1 MGKKIVWKI
10 GNMNSIDE
18 ILGVDDCRKFASFRV
33 TSLSRWM
40 SEAYCWTVTFHHSW
54 FLVSCLFSS
63 NRENRSN
70 RGYVEVSKDISQ
82 VDGVLIQVRN
92 EWRSLSMGCN
102 VEESRLT
109 NRFIDLSN
117 PLKRKRSA
125 RMYILVKAFYQ
136 KFDFF
141 FDEERRG
148 FWEIRLSEINRGC
161 WIVVEENSNI
171 LPSICPFLEIFQL
184 RSWSHRD
191 FICSS
196 WLEEFSYGK
205 EKLARNDGKGILS
218 RINRTHFQISSY
230 DDTIFNIGSMRD

>member
-10 GNMNSIDE
+10 GNMNSINE

-148 FWEIRLSEINRGC
+148 FWVIRLSEINRG
-161 WIVVEENSNI
+161 S
-171 LPSICPFLEIFQL
+171 
-184 RSWSHRD
+184 
-191 FICSS
+191 
-196 WLEEFSYGK
+196 
-205 EKLARNDGKGILS
+205 LS
-218 RINRTHFQISSY
+218 RRIRTFFRAFALFSRYFNWDRDPIEIS
-230 DDTIFNIGSMRD
+230 FVRLG

>member
-10 GNMNSIDE
+10 GNMNSINE

-117 PLKRKRSA
+117 PLKRKRST

-148 FWEIRLSEINRGC
+148 FWVIRLSEINRG
-161 WIVVEENSNI
+161 S
-171 LPSICPFLEIFQL
+171 
-184 RSWSHRD
+184 
-191 FICSS
+191 
-196 WLEEFSYGK
+196 
-205 EKLARNDGKGILS
+205 LS
-218 RINRTHFQISSY
+218 RRIRTFFRAFALFSRYFNWDRDPIEIS
-230 DDTIFNIGSMRD
+230 FVRLG

>member
-10 GNMNSIDE
+10 GNMNSINE

-141 FDEERRG
+141 SMKKDEVSGWSGWAKLIVDRCRGEFEHSSKHLPFSRDISIEIVIPSRFHLFVLVRRIL
-148 FWEIRLSEINRGC
+148 IREGKVGQKR
-161 WIVVEENSNI
+161 WKRNSFTN
-171 LPSICPFLEIFQL
+171 
-184 RSWSHRD
+184 
-191 FICSS
+191 
-196 WLEEFSYGK
+196 
-205 EKLARNDGKGILS
+205 
-218 RINRTHFQISSY
+218 
-230 DDTIFNIGSMRD
+230 

>member
-1 MGKKIVWKI
+1 
-10 GNMNSIDE
+10 
-18 ILGVDDCRKFASFRV
+18 
-33 TSLSRWM
+33 M

-141 FDEERRG
+141 FMKKDEVSG
-148 FWEIRLSEINRGC
+148 WSGWAKL
-161 WIVVEENSNI
+161 IVDVGS
-171 LPSICPFLEIFQL
+171 
-184 RSWSHRD
+184 
-191 FICSS
+191 
-196 WLEEFSYGK
+196 
-205 EKLARNDGKGILS
+205 LS
-218 RINRTHFQISSY
+218 RRIRTFFRAFALFSRYFNWDRDPIEIS
-230 DDTIFNIGSMRD
+230 FVRLG

>member
-1 MGKKIVWKI
+1 MEN
-10 GNMNSIDE
+10 GNINSIDE

-141 FDEERRG
+141 SMKKDEVSG
-148 FWEIRLSEINRGC
+148 WSGWAKL
-161 WIVVEENSNI
+161 IVDVGS
-171 LPSICPFLEIFQL
+171 
-184 RSWSHRD
+184 
-191 FICSS
+191 
-196 WLEEFSYGK
+196 
-205 EKLARNDGKGILS
+205 LS
-218 RINRTHFQISSY
+218 RRIRTFFRAFALFSRYFNWDRDPIEIS
-230 DDTIFNIGSMRD
+230 FVRLG